1 MENQKQ
7 YFVLWKR
14 DMDAEK
20 FKKTNGRMIYDGIT
34 EVGNYN
40 DALVLAN
47 NSLPSI
53 LAKYTPLREK
63 EKDKIRDVKKPYIV
77 SAFFP
82 YKYSHTCYD
91 GSTSYN
97 PTNEVIRSS
106 EKELER
112 VVEQFKTEN
121 AEKIRVGIEL
131 KVLGGTLL

>member
-1 MENQKQ
+1 MC
-7 YFVLWKR
+7 
-14 DMDAEK
+14 
-20 FKKTNGRMIYDGIT
+20 I
-34 EVGNYN
+34 
-40 DALVLAN
+40 
-47 NSLPSI
+47 
-53 LAKYTPLREK
+53 KYTYKHIRKPNGKPKTIFCIVEK
-63 EKDKIRDVKKPYIV
+63 GYGCRKIQKNKDKIRDVKKPYIV